1 MSELYVALNSAL
13 IVGLAVAILFAA
25 AAGASLLFAWLNAG
39 RSR

>member
-1 MSELYVALNSAL
+1 MSDLFAALNSAL
-13 IVGLAVAILFAA
+13 ALGLAVAVLFAA